1 MRAKIISSLEKCFP
15 DETVDRK
22 PCLEYLSILKNER
35 CSFQVCFESDAEA
48 FTRERVR
55 FQVVSE
61 LKAHISVY
69 RVRNIP
75 SAFPCY
81 PDNHDENYLRTQPG
95 LYPDLL
101 EPMGLSERLP
111 VRNML
116 QALWIEIDPQGK
128 VPAGTYPIVGTFV
141 NDNDETVAQVKLEL
155 EIIGAE
161 LPEQKLIYTQWF
173 YPDCLMQYYGTKMY
187 SQKHWHILEH
197 FMKNAR
203 KYGQN
208 MILTPLL
215 SPELDT
221 YIGGYRPATQLVDIA
236 VEKGKYRFGFDK
248 LGKWVDLCDRVGIRY
263 FEINHFFSQWGAA
276 ACPQV
281 VATVNGKKKRIFGWD
296 TPSDSE
302 AYKEFLGALI
312 PAFLAFMKSK
322 NGADKRCWFH
332 ISDEPKLQNME
343 NYEQASRTLAPLL
356 KGYPVMDALSNYE
369 FYAQKAM
376 DCPVPSVDNIQ
387 PFLDHKTEN
396 LWTYYCCAQA
406 KDVSNRFFAMP
417 SARNRIIGTQLYKFG
432 IAGFLHWGYNFY
444 NSQFSYGRVDP
455 FLCSDA
461 DAYFPSGDAYSVYPG
476 KDGTPWPSMRQV
488 VFYEALQDLRALQLC
503 ETLYGKEY
511 TIQLLEEGI
520 EPITF
525 TSYPKDAQYLLNLRR
540 RVNAAIKEKGL
551 KIYGKIQ

>member
-15 DETVDRK
+15 DETVDTK
-22 PCLEYLSILKNER
+22 PYLERLSILKNER
-35 CSFQVCFESDAEA
+35 CSFQICYGSNEEV

-55 FQVVSE
+55 LQIASE
-61 LKAHISVY
+61 LNAYITAY

-81 PDNHDENYLRTQPG
+81 PDNFDENYLRTQPG

-101 EPMGLSERLP
+101 EPMDLSERLP
-111 VRNML
+111 VRKML
-116 QALWIEIDPQGK
+116 QAVWVEIDPQGN
-128 VPAGTYPIVGTFV
+128 VPSGTYPIAGTFV
-141 NDNDETVAQVKLEL
+141 NDNGETVAQVKLEL
-155 EIIGAE
+155 EVINAE

-173 YPDCLMQYYGTKMY
+173 YPDCLMQYYGAKMY
-187 SQKHWHILEH
+187 SKRHWEIIER

-221 YIGGYRPATQLVDIA
+221 YIGGYRPATQLVDITL
-236 VEKGKYRFGFDK
+236 ENGQYRFSFEK
-248 LGKWVDLCDRVGIRY
+248 LNKWVDLCERVGIRY

-276 ACPQV
+276 AWPQV
-281 VATVNGKKKRIFGWD
+281 IATVNGTKKRIFGWD

-302 AYKEFLGALI
+302 KYKAFLEALI
-312 PAFLAFMKSK
+312 PAFLTFMKSK

-343 NYEQASRTLAPLL
+343 NYEKASRTLAPLL

-369 FYAQKAM
+369 FYAQRAM
-376 DCPVPSVDNIQ
+376 DCPVPSVDKIQ
-387 PFLDHKTEN
+387 PFLDNKTEN
-396 LWTYYCCAQA
+396 LWAYYCCAQA
-406 KDVSNRFFAMP
+406 KDVPNRFFAMP
-417 SARNRIIGTQLYKFG
+417 SARNRIIGTQLYKFE

-444 NSQFSYGRVDP
+444 NSQFSYGTVDP

-461 DAYFPSGDAYSVYPG
+461 DAHFPSGDAYSVYPG

-525 TSYPKDAQYLLNLRR
+525 TSYPKDAQYLLNLRS
-540 RVNAAIKEKGL
+540 RVNAAIKEKG
-551 KIYGKIQ
+551 